1 MHGPTEVV
9 VVAEKSEGGGKR
21 SWRVKSYEEE
31 WNVQEREKE
40 GKTEE
45 VKKVGK
51 TQYRRSA
58 EG

>member
-1 MHGPTEVV
+1 M
-9 VVAEKSEGGGKR
+9 VAEKSEGGGKR
-21 SWRVKSYEEE
+21 GWRVKSNEEE
-31 WNVQEREKE
+31 WNVREREKE

-51 TQYRRSA
+51 TRYGRSA

>member
-1 MHGPTEVV
+1 M
-9 VVAEKSEGGGKR
+9 VAEKSEGGGKR
-21 SWRVKSYEEE
+21 SRRVMSDEEE

>member
-1 MHGPTEVV
+1 M
-9 VVAEKSEGGGKR
+9 KSD
-21 SWRVKSYEEE
+21 EEE

-51 TQYRRSA
+51 TRCGRSA
-58 EG
+58 EGRRKGVRGGE